1 MVHTHGEPIG
11 NLDLIMTRE
20 QRRIVTVR
28 SHAENHQIDYRFRPQ
43 FIHQLALIVARDIVQ
58 QRIIR
63 GIGGGANGSIIAV
76 GLIHHIGDVIG

>member
-1 MVHTHGEPIG
+1 
-11 NLDLIMTRE
+11 MTRE

-28 SHAENHQIDYRFRPQ
+28 SHAENHQIDYRFRSQ

-58 QRIIR
+58 QRIIC

-76 GLIHHIGDVIG
+76 GLIHHIGDVVG